1 MKQPARSFPLP
12 QAIPQD
18 GEVVE
23 ETMVDPL
30 NHQVAQEAS
39 SSVESI
45 TDEIFLYVY
54 KDGYDEIVDELKK
67 KGDLPERVG
76 NIVGSLVANEVM
88 MI

>member
-30 NHQVAQEAS
+30 NQQVAQEES

-45 TDEIFLYVY
+45 TDEIFL
-54 KDGYDEIVDELKK
+54 
-67 KGDLPERVG
+67 
-76 NIVGSLVANEVM
+76 
-88 MI
+88 